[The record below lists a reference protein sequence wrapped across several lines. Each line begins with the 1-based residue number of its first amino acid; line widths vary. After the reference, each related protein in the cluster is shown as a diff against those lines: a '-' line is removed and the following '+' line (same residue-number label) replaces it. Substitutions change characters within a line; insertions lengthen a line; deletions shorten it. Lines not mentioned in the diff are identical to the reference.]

1 VVGVIARMLGWK
13 PAGQSD
19 DSAAPAP
26 STDDVIAEA
35 ARMGIGVSRAP
46 IGMPDG
52 VIDLEKMREANR
64 LRMIEIGRRNA
75 AKAA

>member
-1 VVGVIARMLGWK
+1 
-13 PAGQSD
+13 
-19 DSAAPAP
+19 
-26 STDDVIAEA
+26 
-35 ARMGIGVSRAP
+35 MGIGVSRAP